1 MYFRAGAALVES
13 GADVIAGLEA
23 LAARPPLA
31 ADNAAFAL
39 AAAPGTD
46 DMDDMDATAPSE
58 GESFAPT
65 APGERE
71 RAAAGARGEAEGE
84 ADDARQRL
92 ASALGSEAVEVDELV
107 RRCRIAPAALQT
119 LLIEMELAGRIE
131 RHPGNK
137 VALACP

>member
-1 MYFRAGAALVES
+1 
-13 GADVIAGLEA
+13 
-23 LAARPPLA
+23 
-31 ADNAAFAL
+31 
-39 AAAPGTD
+39 
-46 DMDDMDATAPSE
+46 MDDMDATAPSE
-58 GESFAPT
+58 GESFVLT

-71 RAAAGARGEAEGE
+71 RAAAGAAGARGEAEGE

-137 VALACP
+137 VALVCP